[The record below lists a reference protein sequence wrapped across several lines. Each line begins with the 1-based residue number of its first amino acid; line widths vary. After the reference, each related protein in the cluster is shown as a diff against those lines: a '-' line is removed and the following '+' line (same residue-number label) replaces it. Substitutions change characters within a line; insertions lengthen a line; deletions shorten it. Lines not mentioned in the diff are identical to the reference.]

1 MNVLQK
7 APNVIVVCVTLII
20 VSVIVASTVLIVTNH
35 DPSQIQKIL
44 PTVLSGL
51 AALSG
56 AGAFLYAGASAQSG
70 NNVEKQLNGTL
81 DKKIG
86 DAVTAAI
93 SAHAQAAH
101 QPVTVVTAT
110 APIVTQQAP
119 STPDTQQGA

>member
-20 VSVIVASTVLIVTNH
+20 LAVIIGSTVLIATNH
-35 DPSQIQKIL
+35 DPSQIQKVL

-56 AGAFLYAGASAQSG
+56 AGAWLYAGASAKSG
-70 NNVEKQLNGTL
+70 ENVEKQMNGTL
-81 DKKIG
+81 DAKIA

-93 SAHAQAAH
+93 GAHAQVAH
-101 QPVTVVTAT
+101 QPVTVITPV
-110 APIVTQQAP
+110 IGQP
-119 STPDTQQGA
+119 STVENQQ

>member
-1 MNVLQK
+1 MSVLSK

-70 NNVEKQLNGTL
+70 SNVEKQMNGTL

-86 DAVTAAI
+86 DAVSSAI

-101 QPVTVVTAT
+101 QPVTVVTASP
-110 APIVTQQAP
+110 PIVTP
-119 STPDTQQGA
+119 SNVDSGQ